1 MSLQRIDLGD
11 GTFRMWDPVTNR
23 LYPDGTVTPP
33 AEDEQP
39 RLWLLPPVEDDSQ
52 ARAALERAKAA
63 AEDRVRRI
71 IGLTPMEPEVD
82 TGPGVYIAGPMR
94 GIAGFNFAAFDEA
107 ADILKAIG
115 YTVCNPADR
124 DREAHGDIGWSYTT
138 GDLDAVTEQGF
149 SLREALAYDTDWISR
164 HADAVAVLPGWE
176 ASRGARAE
184 VALAHA
190 LGILVAPVD
199 AFTCIELPWHDHIDT
214 VPPLTATETPEPDA
228 PVLVDPG
235 TGEVRTRSATGGEK
249 CVKPARYDLI
259 PQVPLDYLAR
269 MYGRGAEKYDVHNW
283 RRGYEWS
290 KSFAAMQRHLW
301 AFWSGEDTDPEMQ
314 LPHLAAAAFHTFA
327 LLEFSSREDY
337 ARFDDRYRAG

>member
-11 GTFRMWDPVTNR
+11 GTYRMWDPVTGR
-23 LYPDGTVTPP
+23 LYPDGTTRPP
-33 AEDEQP
+33 AEEEQP
-39 RLWLLPPVEDDSQ
+39 RLWLLPPVEDDSE

-63 AEDRVRRI
+63 AEERVRRI
-71 IGLTPMEPEVD
+71 IGLTPMEPD
-82 TGPGVYIAGPMR
+82 TEGPGVYIAGPMR

-138 GDLDAVTEQGF
+138 GDLDAVAEQGF
-149 SLREALAYDTDWISR
+149 SLREALAYDTDWISK

-214 VPPLTATETPEPDA
+214 VPPIPAAGAAGE
-228 PVLVDPG
+228 VLVTSD
-235 TGEVRTRSATGGEK
+235 TGGQK
-249 CVKPARYDLI
+249 GAKPSRYDLI
-259 PQVPLDYLAR
+259 PAGPLDLLAR
-269 MYGRGAEKYDVHNW
+269 IYGRGAVKYRDHNW
-283 RRGYEWS
+283 RLGYDFS
-290 KSFAAMQRHLW
+290 LSFAALQRHAW
-301 AFWSGEDTDPEMQ
+301 AFWAGEDIDAETR
-314 LPHLAAAAFHTFA
+314 LPHLASVAFHAFS
-327 LLEFSSREDY
+327 LLEFSSDEEY